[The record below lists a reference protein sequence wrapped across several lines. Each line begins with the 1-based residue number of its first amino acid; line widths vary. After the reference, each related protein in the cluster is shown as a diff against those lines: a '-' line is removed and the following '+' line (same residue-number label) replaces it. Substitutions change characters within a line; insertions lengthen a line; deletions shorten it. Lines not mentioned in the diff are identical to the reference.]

1 MKQNTNNKSTVCA
14 ISEIPSG
21 HNFKTFRFSQVVE
34 DSANMRQLQPVI
46 WSKGTFLSPQH
57 LQAQERFVEDSVHFY
72 LESLASNVWGFLNL
86 QLDAKALAEG
96 TLALTSATG
105 VFPDALPFDV
115 PASDPPPR
123 GRALE
128 KCFAPGQQSCMFYLA
143 IPEHRPG
150 GINVSIDSGRVST
163 RFTAHLQL
171 TRDENGGGGR
181 EKPVQVAHKN
191 LQIIAAGENLEG
203 SVLLPCANILRTDTG
218 TFLADPAFVP
228 PLLNLHASDVMVTTL
243 RSLIELLVTR
253 STQLSGSR
261 RQKNQSLADFT
272 ASDVANFW
280 LLYTIN
286 TRLPGLRHL
295 LHSGNVAPQ
304 RLFDEMADLAGSLT
318 SFSAKIEPRD
328 LPQYEHESPGPCF
341 RKLDEMI
348 RAMLETVVPSNF
360 VALALKHVRDTI
372 YATSIDKDSYLEN
385 TRLYLAVSA
394 DMRDPDIIDRS
405 PKLMKLCSATHIES
419 LISHAL
425 PGLRLTHVPNPPRAI
440 AVKLRY
446 HYFSIEQTGQAWES
460 ILRARNF
467 AVYAPS
473 DFINPTMELVILL
486 PSAAAN

>member
-1 MKQNTNNKSTVCA
+1 
-14 ISEIPSG
+14 
-21 HNFKTFRFSQVVE
+21 
-34 DSANMRQLQPVI
+34 MRQLQPVI

-57 LQAQERFVEDSVHFY
+57 LQAQERFVEDSVRFY
-72 LESLASNVWGFLNL
+72 LESLSSNAWGFLNL

-96 TLALTSATG
+96 TLSLSQATG
-105 VFPDALPFDV
+105 VFPDALPFDI
-115 PASDPPPR
+115 PSSDPAPR
-123 GRALE
+123 SRALE
-128 KCFAPGQQSCMFYLA
+128 KCFPPGRKDCLFYLA
-143 IPEHRPG
+143 IPEYRQG
-150 GINVSIDSGRVST
+150 GINVSIDRGRVST

-171 TRDENGGGGR
+171 MRDENGNGSR

-191 LQIIAAGENLEG
+191 LQIIAEGENLEG
-203 SVLLPCANILRTDTG
+203 SVLLPCARILKTDTG

-228 PLLNLHASDVMVTTL
+228 PLLNLHGSDVLAGIL

-295 LHSGNVAPQ
+295 LQSTRAAPQ
-304 RLFDEMADLAGSLT
+304 RLFDEMEDLAGSLT
-318 SFSAKIEPRD
+318 SFSTQIDPRD
-328 LPQYEHESPGPCF
+328 LPQYIHEQPGPCF
-341 RKLDEMI
+341 RKLDELI
-348 RAMLETVVPSNF
+348 RIMLETVVPSNF
-360 VALALKHVRDTI
+360 VALPLKQLRDTT

-394 DMRDPDIIDRS
+394 DMRDQEIIDRV
-405 PKLMKLCSATHIES
+405 PKLMKVCSATHIEN
-419 LISHAL
+419 LIRHAL

-440 AVKLRY
+440 PVKLRH
-446 HYFSIEQTGQAWES
+446 HYFSIEQGGQAWES
-460 ILRARNF
+460 IQRARNF

-473 DFINPTMELVILL
+473 DFLNPEMELIILL
-486 PSAAAN
+486 PSAPNG